1 MMYEITI
8 PVNTDK
14 MPIETDIIAVF
25 LKPFPNIM
33 AVIFGITINDDISS
47 TPTNRIDVMTT
58 MLAGTM
64 KM

>member
-1 MMYEITI
+1 MKLLY
-8 PVNTDK
+8 PLVPDK

-33 AVIFGITINDDISS
+33 AVMFGITINDDISS

-58 MLAGTM
+58 MLASTM

>member
-1 MMYEITI
+1 MKLLY
-8 PVNTDK
+8 PLVPDK

-33 AVIFGITINDDISS
+33 AVMFGITINDDISR